1 MFSQEGHF
9 IWFEGE
15 VLRDFEV
22 IEIGEDNDDDGGG
35 DEMVRDGGRER
46 ERERREWVV
55 EGERFCG

>member
-35 DEMVRDGGRER
+35 DEIE
-46 ERERREWVV
+46 
-55 EGERFCG
+55 